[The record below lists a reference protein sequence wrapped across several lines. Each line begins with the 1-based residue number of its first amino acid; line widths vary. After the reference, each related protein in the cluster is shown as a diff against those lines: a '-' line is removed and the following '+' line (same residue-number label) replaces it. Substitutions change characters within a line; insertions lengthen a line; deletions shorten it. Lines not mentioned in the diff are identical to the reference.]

1 MSISG
6 KENSQQSHNSSN
18 KIKNDFIPSDRKI
31 TTIKS
36 KRQVMESVTMDQKG
50 TVTPLETV
58 QITQS
63 DNNIDESQ
71 MHNYSQQKEREIV
84 FMDRTLNSTQMK
96 QFGRDEQLY
105 L

>member
-6 KENSQQSHNSSN
+6 KENSQQSHNSAK

-58 QITQS
+58 QIT
-63 DNNIDESQ
+63 
-71 MHNYSQQKEREIV
+71 
-84 FMDRTLNSTQMK
+84 
-96 QFGRDEQLY
+96 
-105 L
+105 

>member
-1 MSISG
+1 
-6 KENSQQSHNSSN
+6 
-18 KIKNDFIPSDRKI
+18 
-31 TTIKS
+31 
-36 KRQVMESVTMDQKG
+36 MESVTMDQKG

-63 DNNIDESQ
+63 ENNIDESQ